1 MCPPYILDGTYV
13 HKNFAANDFKQL
25 TEEEESQVTQFRASI
40 FTIWNFL
47 I

>member
-1 MCPPYILDGTYV
+1 MFTKIL
-13 HKNFAANDFKQL
+13 QPMIL
-25 TEEEESQVTQFRASI
+25 SSSPEEEESQVTQFRASI